1 MYKANE
7 LILLQVLAVGL
18 LLLSITSTPR
28 LFPACVRPP
37 DTGIATRLSLP
48 ANLAASLLNLRSEAL
63 PTPPIPG
70 RYELTSPEAQ
80 LFSLGIG
87 FLCNI
92 VG

>member
-37 DTGIATRLSLP
+37 DTGIAT
-48 ANLAASLLNLRSEAL
+48 
-63 PTPPIPG
+63 
-70 RYELTSPEAQ
+70 
-80 LFSLGIG
+80 G
-87 FLCNI
+87 FPFRHILQH
-92 VG
+92 VF